1 LREPADGLIGEDGR
15 QRVAATVRAMQ
26 ARTEALVRTSFHS
39 AHLRRY
45 VTQWAAAPGVDGSS
59 AARALFIGTLIAV
72 VTAMQP
78 TTSRIAPK
86 TRSSGAP
93 AWANG
98 AVARPPSKGGD
109 QVRYLD
115 AFLDVRVKAMKL
127 EEAHSDTSR
136 VDDAQRVFLRA
147 GNLNLTPPLHLKVYG
162 DPYTISR

>member
-1 LREPADGLIGEDGR
+1 MGGRARRGRIQRGQGVVHRHVDRGGDGNAADDEQDR
-15 QRVAATVRAMQ
+15 SENAEQW
-26 ARTEALVRTSFHS
+26 RTCV
-39 AHLRRY
+39 
-45 VTQWAAAPGVDGSS
+45 
-59 AARALFIGTLIAV
+59 
-72 VTAMQP
+72 
-78 TTSRIAPK
+78 
-86 TRSSGAP
+86 
-93 AWANG
+93 ANG